1 MDMSSKK
8 TGDCGEALA
17 CAYLEQ
23 KGLVLLERNYRS
35 GRKEIDLVMR
45 DGETLVFVE
54 VKTRSGVLLGT
65 PAEAVDRRKQKNL
78 ILAAEG
84 YLAAHDGFE
93 RPARFDV
100 VEVYLDEQRI
110 HWIPNAFTL

>member
-17 CAYLEQ
+17 CTYLEQ
-23 KGLVLLERNYRS
+23 KGLILLERNFRS

-65 PAEAVDRRKQKNL
+65 PAEAVDRKKQSNL

-84 YLAAHDGFE
+84 YLAAHNGFE
-93 RPARFDV
+93 CPARFDV
-100 VEVYLDEQRI
+100 VEVYLDKQRI